1 MASHKPMLITTTTK
15 LLDAIRVIHDFDPH
29 PAADNA
35 AGFME
40 TSGCEPLRLPKGA
53 YVRWRRG
60 LSLPASGFPITN
72 SSILCPVL
80 RAAVSQRGC
89 FPRPDQVSDGSSGF
103 RYLGNTRGY
112 FRRSRGALRASAN
125 SGWRSSFSRRSCP
138 SRFSSSRFSD
148 VSRTDNT

>member
-15 LLDAIRVIHDFDPH
+15 LLDAIRVIHDSIHIRPRTTLQASWR
-29 PAADNA
+29 PPVAQ
-35 AGFME
+35 
-40 TSGCEPLRLPKGA
+40 PLRLPKGA

-112 FRRSRGALRASAN
+112 FRRSRGALRASAD